1 MKTALKIL
9 FFLPTIIFAILI
21 ILDLFDFTYE
31 LFKFKKTY
39 SKLKFKYISKIETN
53 NKLFL
58 IYGIIIILITI
69 FSRHIDFYSFAGLY
83 FIETALIDSCTVFS
97 DDFILIQK
105 SKISYSNIESLL
117 CQKPDLSESKKRI
130 LLIRSENKKEL
141 KLFANEK
148 NSNFLISYLKAKN
161 DKISINFEQL

>member
-1 MKTALKIL
+1 M
-9 FFLPTIIFAILI
+9 
-21 ILDLFDFTYE
+21 
-31 LFKFKKTY
+31 
-39 SKLKFKYISKIETN
+39 
-53 NKLFL
+53 
-58 IYGIIIILITI
+58 
-69 FSRHIDFYSFAGLY
+69 
-83 FIETALIDSCTVFS
+83 
-97 DDFILIQK
+97 
-105 SKISYSNIESLL
+105 